1 MPKKERVFQF
11 SNTEKSEHGEN
22 ELKKFKEIILHL
34 GATYDESI
42 NYSESATHLIVGEET
57 ECTEKVLCFT
67 AAGKHI
73 LRRTYLKESLNR
85 KMFLDE
91 KDFHI
96 SKRNQGFNWF
106 YFVSR
111 WFEKIVENSENAPF
125 ANWNIG
131 CFIETE
137 KKSEALLRIIKA
149 GHGNATNILNES
161 YDARINKFTL
171 LIYENGTKDSAIKY
185 SLQLGIP
192 CYPFQCIPDYL
203 MQAEKSDLPH
213 YPITYYTNFEKSS
226 PILTNRDSLSIQF
239 SEPCSFQTDDQK
251 VTFENVTS
259 LDDSLF
265 REDFF
270 IRSTYDMFLLS
281 SNQESCGSEPSE
293 NCLEAQFFTLWTNG
307 AYNEALNLLTLL
319 ERNVLPLENTLVLLF
334 EFIIN
339 GTLRQKQ
346 SDSNELI
353 LIYKSIYSIILN
365 VILNHPPVNDSKIE
379 YYSSCFDKLNLNNR
393 IESAELNP
401 KGMVDLVFLLTV
413 HDFLLLSWKG
423 VKEMRLVNY
432 RSKCLLKKLNYS
444 RDLVFKKM
452 IRQVNADKNSSAL
465 TYHKLFQIIYFSN
478 RYICKSKLLT
488 QLETQ
493 IAGCSDVSNL
503 TYQRV
508 FTQLA

>member
-1 MPKKERVFQF
+1 
-11 SNTEKSEHGEN
+11 
-22 ELKKFKEIILHL
+22 
-34 GATYDESI
+34 
-42 NYSESATHLIVGEET
+42 
-57 ECTEKVLCFT
+57 
-67 AAGKHI
+67 
-73 LRRTYLKESLNR
+73 
-85 KMFLDE
+85 MFLDE

-96 SKRNQGFNWF
+96 SKRNQGFKLAKASLKFIFQKIFYLINFIQWNYKHALSWF

-111 WFEKIVENSENAPF
+111 WFEKIAENSKNAPF

-137 KKSEALLRIIKA
+137 KKSEALLRLTNRDSIWKNKHFLNINSNLLIRIIKA

-239 SEPCSFQTDDQK
+239 SEPCSFQNDDQK

-281 SNQESCGSEPSE
+281 SNQESCGSEV
-293 NCLEAQFFTLWTNG
+293 NFFLWFYIT
-307 AYNEALNLLTLL
+307 YL
-319 ERNVLPLENTLVLLF
+319 
-334 EFIIN
+334 
-339 GTLRQKQ
+339 
-346 SDSNELI
+346 
-353 LIYKSIYSIILN
+353 
-365 VILNHPPVNDSKIE
+365 KI
-379 YYSSCFDKLNLNNR
+379 K
-393 IESAELNP
+393 
-401 KGMVDLVFLLTV
+401 
-413 HDFLLLSWKG
+413 
-423 VKEMRLVNY
+423 
-432 RSKCLLKKLNYS
+432 LKK
-444 RDLVFKKM
+444 
-452 IRQVNADKNSSAL
+452 
-465 TYHKLFQIIYFSN
+465 
-478 RYICKSKLLT
+478 
-488 QLETQ
+488 
-493 IAGCSDVSNL
+493 
-503 TYQRV
+503 
-508 FTQLA
+508 